1 MSEARLTSSVLA
13 SALVRLAGQLGGFAA
28 IVAKGDATSGAIL
41 VQILEK
47 GEYFG
52 LFERLL
58 DASGAYV
65 WTRTGPQGIENKEL
79 IEQYLARRRT
89 RDPDLWIVELDVPD
103 AERFVADRLSG
114 A

>member
-1 MSEARLTSSVLA
+1 MSDARLTSTMVA
-13 SALVRLAGQLGGFAA
+13 SALVRLAGQIGGFAA
-28 IVAKGDATSGAIL
+28 IIAKGDATSGALL

-47 GEYFG
+47 GEFFA

-58 DASGAYV
+58 DSSGAYV
-65 WTRTGPQGIENKEL
+65 WTRTGPQDAENKEL
-79 IEQYLARRRT
+79 FQQYLDRRQS
-89 RDPDLWIVELDVPD
+89 RDPDLWIIELDVPD

>member
-1 MSEARLTSSVLA
+1 MTDPRLTSAVLA
-13 SALVRLAGQLGGFAA
+13 SGLLRLASQAGGFAA
-28 IVAKGDATSGAIL
+28 ILAKGDPTSGALL

-47 GEYFG
+47 GQFFG

-58 DASGAYV
+58 DPAGSYIWG
-65 WTRTGPQGIENKEL
+65 RGGPQDIENKDVLTE
-79 IEQYLARRRT
+79 YLSRRRS

-103 AERFVADRLSG
+103 AERFIAETLFK